1 MAQQQQQNAQLNATH
16 AGGDVTVRPFEAR
29 DVDVI
34 KPFLETRMWLPT
46 VQRLFDAYLLST
58 KALALYGGVCATV
71 VYMRPGVA
79 SAGVSALTL
88 AGYLAAV
95 KYVLPRVALHVLV
108 QSDVPEYAQ
117 GFDKYWVDSA
127 GRCKRLW
134 VAEVNGQVV
143 GCAGLRPMPKDAY
156 KHAVFGDVTRNVN
169 KDTTVA
175 ATSATAAHDDSSDV
189 TTAPVIRTAYVT
201 SFAVSERHGRQGVG
215 RRLMNHMTSYCRDN
229 DFDTLILH
237 TSLLSTDAVN
247 FYHKVGFKDV
257 EYLSAYTV
265 TMRLEL

>member
-1 MAQQQQQNAQLNATH
+1 MAQQQQQNAQLNAPH
-16 AGGDVTVRPFEAR
+16 ASGDVTVRPFEAR

-46 VQRLFDAYLLST
+46 VQRLLDAYLLST
-58 KALALYGGVCATV
+58 KAIALYGGVCATV

-79 SAGVSALTL
+79 SAALSALTL
-88 AGYLAAV
+88 AGYLATV
-95 KYVLPRVALHVLV
+95 KYVLPRAAFRVLV
-108 QSDVPEYAQ
+108 QPQVPEYAQ

-143 GCAGLRPMPKDAY
+143 GCAGLRPMPKGAY
-156 KHAVFGDVTRNVN
+156 KHAVFGDVTRKLNRN
-169 KDTTVA
+169 TAA
-175 ATSATAAHDDSSDV
+175 ATSDTAAHDDSSDV
-189 TTAPVIRTAYVT
+189 TTVPVIRTAYVT

-229 DFDTLILH
+229 DFDTVILH
-237 TSLLSTDAVN
+237 TNLLSTDAVN

-257 EYLSAYTV
+257 EYLSTYTV